1 MALVS
6 INKLV
11 ELTGKARKTL
21 VRRLS
26 NVKPVEKKG
35 AAYLYDSII
44 VFDLIYNGA
53 GQNKSDADI
62 NINQERARLTKAQ
75 ADAQVLKNQITE
87 KETAPMVILEAA
99 LTNVC
104 IQIKSVLES
113 IPLKV
118 KQRVPSLNSMEIE
131 IIAKE
136 IIKAQN
142 AASDIRLDLSIES

>member
-1 MALVS
+1 MALITVNQLS
-6 INKLV
+6 DY
-11 ELTGKARKTL
+11 TGKHRATII
-21 VRRLS
+21 RRLAAI
-26 NVKPVEKKG
+26 KPIEKKG
-35 AAYLYDSII
+35 VANLFDSAKALEVIYQGGGQSSEEL
-44 VFDLIYNGA
+44 DL
-53 GQNKSDADI
+53 QK
-62 NINQERARLTKAQ
+62 ERARLAKAQ
-75 ADAQVLKNQITE
+75 ADAQELKNKISE

-118 KQRVPSLNSMEIE
+118 KQRVPSLTSMEIE

-142 AASDIRLDLSIES
+142 AASDIRLDFSIES

>member
-1 MALVS
+1 
-6 INKLV
+6 
-11 ELTGKARKTL
+11 
-21 VRRLS
+21 
-26 NVKPVEKKG
+26 
-35 AAYLYDSII
+35 
-44 VFDLIYNGA
+44 
-53 GQNKSDADI
+53 
-62 NINQERARLTKAQ
+62 
-75 ADAQVLKNQITE
+75 
-87 KETAPMVILEAA
+87 MVILEAA